1 MTITIERAES
11 LAKYL
16 YENPEKAETL
26 MTMSAEEA
34 CAKINAEG
42 YDFSAD
48 ELADFAEVLNKTT
61 AAKQGELNA
70 EDLDDVNGGI
80 LVSTIVAGVWYCAF
94 VSVSAACAQEWLRRR

>member
-1 MTITIERAES
+1 MTITNERAEN

-16 YENPEKAETL
+16 YENHEKAETL
-26 MTMSAEEA
+26 MAMPVEDA

-42 YDFSAD
+42 YDFSVD
-48 ELADFAEVLNKTT
+48 ELVDFAEAVNKTA

-70 EDLDDVNGGI
+70 EELDDVNGGI

>member
-1 MTITIERAES
+1 MTITNERAEI

-16 YENPEKAETL
+16 YENREKAENL

-42 YDFSAD
+42 YDFNVD
-48 ELADFAEVLNKTT
+48 ELVDFAVIFNRHSAT
-61 AAKQGELNA
+61 KQGELNV
-70 EDLDDVNGGI
+70 EELDDVNGGI

-94 VSVSAACAQEWLRRR
+94 VSVSAACVQEWLRRR